1 MRGLQLGSYCK
12 PKYKYQVTDVTDM
25 VVKGSSGNQ
34 TWTETQDHA
43 KWCLTTDGYV
53 VLILAKIHCLW
64 LLRGGRALPPVNPRP
79 LLCYR
84 SPSIVRA
91 CSSEKTV

>member
-43 KWCLTTDGYV
+43 KWCLTTDGCV
-53 VLILAKIHCLW
+53 VVSKTPPKIFRLW
-64 LLRGGRALPPVNPRP
+64 LLRVLCP
-79 LLCYR
+79 L
-84 SPSIVRA
+84 
-91 CSSEKTV
+91 